1 MSRLE
6 RVLAV
11 VLAAVVVAIA
21 TGSAYAAMTGSRARK
36 LAREAVPAAAAGS
49 GVYDG
54 LGRLRARTAD
64 DDPAVVVVD
73 MAFPYDASDR
83 QFGEE
88 LSRRRGDLRDAVVA
102 YLGSKRADELGAD
115 NEAAVK
121 AALRDTLNAILSLG
135 SVEELYFA
143 EFSVIR

>member
-1 MSRLE
+1 MSKLE
-6 RVLAV
+6 RALATALAV
-11 VLAAVVVAIA
+11 VAVVVL
-21 TGSAYAAMTGSRARK
+21 TGTVYAGLSGSRARK
-36 LAREAVPAAAAGS
+36 LAREAVPAAAAGG

-102 YLGSKRADELGAD
+102 YLGSRRADELGAD

-143 EFSVIR
+143 EFNVIR

>member
-1 MSRLE
+1 VSRLE

-21 TGSAYAAMTGSRARK
+21 TGSAYAAITGSRARK
-36 LAREAVPAAAAGS
+36 LAREAVPAAAAGG

-102 YLGSKRADELGAD
+102 YLGSRRADELGAG

-143 EFSVIR
+143 EFNVIR

>member
-1 MSRLE
+1 
-6 RVLAV
+6 
-11 VLAAVVVAIA
+11 
-21 TGSAYAAMTGSRARK
+21 
-36 LAREAVPAAAAGS
+36 

-64 DDPAVVVVD
+64 DEPAVVVVD

-102 YLGSKRADELGAD
+102 YLGSRRADELGAD

-143 EFSVIR
+143 EFNVIR